1 MTRSQNT
8 NKFREKN
15 KISTYLTES
24 CEQFFE
30 SILKTWRKLQS
41 RFFVLTQMIK
51 NILSILVFNVEIER
65 LFFMTK
71 DVIIYRRNRFHENII
86 ENIMIFKKTLSL
98 KKINKDQHVH
108 VSSIVF
114 NFVIDD
120 EISEDLL
127 NETIEWINENDEFV
141 DIDDVHDQTDVDS
154 ASNDENAA
162 TNFSTSFDFDFFE
175 ISSFAFDFMINSFL
189 SIYFDFHHESFSQ
202 FKREKE
208 RKKTST
214 QYEKKDSSKRK
225 KWWKIIIENDF
236 FWTIIYINYIFHV
249 HMLIK

>member
-8 NKFREKN
+8 KKFREKN
-15 KISTYLTES
+15 EISTYLAKS

-51 NILSILVFNVEIER
+51 NILSILVFDVEVER
-65 LFFMTK
+65 FFFMTK
-71 DVIIYRRNRFHENII
+71 DVITYRRNRFHENII
-86 ENIMIFKKTLSL
+86 ENIMILKKTLSL
-98 KKINKDQHVH
+98 KKINRHQHVH

-127 NETIEWINENDEFV
+127 NEAIEWINENDEFV

-154 ASNDENAA
+154 ASNDENVA
-162 TNFSTSFDFDFFE
+162 TNFSTFFDFDLFE
-175 ISSFAFDFMINSFL
+175 ISFHRQIRKRRVKTALTNAAFGINLPRPRSNFWVV
-189 SIYFDFHHESFSQ
+189 S
-202 FKREKE
+202 E
-208 RKKTST
+208 RS
-214 QYEKKDSSKRK
+214 R
-225 KWWKIIIENDF
+225 
-236 FWTIIYINYIFHV
+236 
-249 HMLIK
+249 

>member
-8 NKFREKN
+8 DKSREKN
-15 KISTYLTES
+15 EISTYLTKS

-51 NILSILVFNVEIER
+51 NILSILVFNVEVKR

-71 DVIIYRRNRFHENII
+71 DVITYRRNRFHENII
-86 ENIMIFKKTLSL
+86 ENIMILKKTLSL
-98 KKINKDQHVH
+98 KKINRNQHVH

-175 ISSFAFDFMINSFL
+175 ISFLAFHFMINSFL
-189 SIYFDFHHESFSQ
+189 STYFDFHHESFSQ
-202 FKREKE
+202 SRRREK

-214 QYEKKDSSKRK
+214 QYEERDSSKHK
-225 KWWKIIIENDF
+225 KWWEIIIENDL
-236 FWTIIYINYIFHV
+236 FWTVIYINYIFHV
-249 HMLIK
+249 YMLIR

>member
-8 NKFREKN
+8 SKSRKKN
-15 KISTYLTES
+15 EISTYLTES

-30 SILKTWRKLQS
+30 SILETWRKLQS

-51 NILSILVFNVEIER
+51 NILSIFVFDVEVKR
-65 LFFMTK
+65 FFFMTK

-86 ENIMIFKKTLSL
+86 ENIMILKKTLNL
-98 KKINKDQHVH
+98 KKINRDQHVH

-120 EISEDLL
+120 EISKNLL
-127 NETIEWINENDEFV
+127 NKAIEWIDENDEFA
-141 DIDDVHDQTDVDS
+141 DIDDDQNQIDVDS

-162 TNFSTSFDFDFFE
+162 TNFSTFFDFDFFE
-175 ISSFAFDFMINSFL
+175 ISFLVFDFMINSFL
-189 SIYFDFHHESFSQ
+189 STYFDFHHESFSQ
-202 FKREKE
+202 FKRKRE

-214 QYEKKDSSKRK
+214 QYEERDSSKRR
-225 KWWKIIIENDF
+225 KWWKIIIENDL

-249 HMLIK
+249 YMLIR